1 MLVARALG
9 AKADRN
15 SLFIAVRL
23 AGRILDHTALDHPG
37 RAGRMSNLAIG
48 LMRQSLMTGKPADL
62 DLAVDLARQA
72 AEAPGP
78 GRVDYLSNLVEV
90 LDQRRKMLS
99 APDGLEEAI
108 ERRREC
114 IDLLGEDSRLPA
126 HLGNYGLDLFQR
138 FLRDGTVGDLDRA
151 VEASRRALRLL
162 PNDHSERSRHL
173 NALGLFQRHRFET
186 VGEIADLLE
195 SVRRAEES
203 VSLPSAESS
212 ERGGQLANLSVSLRL
227 RYSRLGSP
235 ADLDRAIHTGREA
248 LEAMPSNDP
257 ERVAALADLG
267 VALRTRFELRGGRA
281 DVEAAVRLGERA
293 LADTPSD
300 HPFRGA
306 RLGNLGISLQ
316 LLFGRTGD
324 LADLDRA
331 IAAAREALAL
341 RGDRLDRKATLNDLG
356 LGLRLRFEHSGEISD
371 LDASISN
378 LREAIDGQD
387 DDQHRPMR
395 LNSLCGSLQA
405 RYEVTG
411 DPGDLDAAVAMGS
424 TAVEATPSG
433 DRAWTA
439 YAVTLSSALRA
450 RFERTSDSRDRD
462 LALRLLGSVT
472 DAPFV
477 APSIR
482 IPALRLA
489 AELAMP
495 DQVGR
500 AAALTEAA
508 VLQLP
513 DLALRELDRGDRQH
527 LIRGV
532 SGLASYAASLALSD
546 PGVREKE
553 RPGRALRLLEAGRSV
568 LLTQSLAIRN
578 DYTDLRDAHPGLAA
592 ELASLRSELDRSP
605 TVRVTA
611 GVFDTRHEQS
621 DRLTR
626 LLDHIR
632 NLHGF
637 ETFGLPPTEK
647 ELRSQA
653 RQDAIVTFAISPLRS
668 DALITTEQ
676 AITNV
681 ALPLLEQERL
691 IGQINAFH
699 QALAILGDAEASFGE
714 RISAQRRLLEILA
727 WLWDAAAEPVLEA
740 LGIEGPPE
748 DAWPRLW
755 WSPGG
760 LLGLLPLHAAG
771 HHFRSPDPTHRAVLD
786 RVVSSYTPTINA
798 LRYARGRSSRSP
810 GEDWTLL
817 VAMPE
822 TPAQVPLPMAT
833 QEVETLRGLLPR
845 PTLVQARPVTGAAVL
860 SALPGSTI
868 VHFACHGR
876 SDPADPSQSRLLL
889 HDWKSAPLTVAA
901 LAPVDHD
908 RARLAYLS
916 ACSTAVTRDTQL
928 LDESIHLASA
938 FQLAGFPHVIATLWT
953 IPDDSAVAIAGS
965 FYERLCQSGR
975 PATEDSAHALHQ
987 TINALRSEEP
997 LALTR
1002 WGAHVHFG
1010 A

>member
-1 MLVARALG
+1 MQAFGARA
-9 AKADRN
+9 DHN
-15 SLFIAVRL
+15 FLFIAVRL
-23 AGRILDHTALDHPG
+23 AGRILDNTAIDHPK
-37 RAGRMSNLAIG
+37 RADRMSNLAVG
-48 LMRQSLMTGKPADL
+48 LMRQSSMTGDPADL

-72 AEAPGP
+72 ATTPGP
-78 GRVDYLSNLVEV
+78 GRASHLNNLVEV
-90 LDQRRKMLS
+90 LNQRRRAMN
-99 APDGLEEAI
+99 APDDLDEAI
-108 ERRREC
+108 ERRREY
-114 IDLLGEDSRLPA
+114 IGLLKDEESALPA
-126 HLGNYGLDLFQR
+126 QLGNYGGDLLRR
-138 FLRDGTVGDLDRA
+138 FLRDGGVGDLNEA
-151 VEASRRALRLL
+151 VEVTRRALRLL
-162 PNDHSERSRHL
+162 PDDHYERSSHL
-173 NALGLFQRHRFET
+173 NSLGLFLRHRFEAT
-186 VGEIADLLE
+186 GEIADLLE

-203 VSLPSAESS
+203 VASPPAARSDQ
-212 ERGGQLANLSVSLRL
+212 GGHLANLSVVLRL

-235 ADLDRAIHTGREA
+235 EDLDGAIRAGSEA
-248 LEAMPSNDP
+248 LERMSPNDP
-257 ERVAALADLG
+257 ERVTALADLG

-281 DVEAAVRLGERA
+281 DVEAAVRLGELA
-293 LADTPSD
+293 LDDTPPD
-300 HPFRGA
+300 HPFLAA
-306 RLGNLGISLQ
+306 RMGNLGISLQ

-331 IAAAREALAL
+331 IAAAREALTLL
-341 RGDRLDRKATLNDLG
+341 RDQPSLKATLNDLG
-356 LGLRLRFEHSGEISD
+356 LGLRLRFEHSRAIAD
-371 LDASISN
+371 LDASIAA
-378 LREAIDGQD
+378 LREAAEGQD
-387 DDQHRPMR
+387 NDQHRPMR
-395 LNSLCGSLQA
+395 LNSLCASLQT
-405 RYEVTG
+405 RYGVSG
-411 DPGDLDAAVAMGS
+411 DPVDLDAAVTAGS
-424 TAVEATPSG
+424 TAVKTTPSD

-450 RFERTSDSRDRD
+450 RFKRSTDPRDRD
-462 LALRLLGSVT
+462 RALRLLGSVA

-489 AELAMP
+489 AELALP
-495 DQVGR
+495 DEVGR

-508 VLQLP
+508 VLLLP

-527 LIRGV
+527 LIGEV
-532 SGLASYAASLALSD
+532 AGLASYAASLALSD

-568 LLTQSLAIRN
+568 LLTQSLATRN
-578 DYTDLRDAHPGLAA
+578 DYTDLREAHPGLAA
-592 ELASLRSELDRSP
+592 ELASLRSELDRP
-605 TVRVTA
+605 LAVRASAV
-611 GVFDTRHEQS
+611 VFDIRQEQS

-626 LLDHIR
+626 LLEHIR
-632 NLHGF
+632 SIPGF
-637 ETFGLPPTEK
+637 ETFGRPPTEM

-653 RQDAIVTFAISPLRS
+653 GRDAIVTFAISPLRS

-676 AITNV
+676 AITKV
-681 ALPLLEQERL
+681 ALPSLEENRL

-699 QALAILGDAEASFGE
+699 QALGVIGDAEALLGA
-714 RISAQRRLLEILA
+714 RISAQRRLLEIMS
-727 WLWDAAAEPVLEA
+727 WLWDAAAEPVLKA

-748 DAWPRLW
+748 DSWPRLW

-771 HHFRSPDPTHRAVLD
+771 HHSKIPDPAHRAVLV

-798 LRYARGRSSRSP
+798 LRYARGRPSPPP

-822 TPAQVPLPMAT
+822 TPGQDPLPMAE

-845 PTLVQARPVTGAAVL
+845 PTLVQTPPITRSAILT
-860 SALPGSTI
+860 ALPGNTI

-889 HDWKSAPLTVAA
+889 HDWNSTPLTVAA
-901 LAPVDHD
+901 LAPVDLD
-908 RARLAYLS
+908 QARLAYLS
-916 ACSTAVTRDTQL
+916 ACSTAVTRDTRL

-938 FQLAGFPHVIATLWT
+938 FQLAGFPQVIATLWT
-953 IPDDSAVAIAGS
+953 IPDDGAIAIAS
-965 FYERLCQSGR
+965 AFYERLCHSGR
-975 PATEDSAHALHQ
+975 PATENSAYALHH
-987 TINALRSEEP
+987 TLNALRREEP